1 MRAKLGILAGGG
13 ELPALLIQACRQ
25 RGRDF
30 HVLALKGQAD
40 EAAIAAAPHDWI
52 RLGEYGQ
59 TLGRMRALGVTEVV
73 FCGKVS
79 RPPLSD
85 LLVDWRTA
93 WFLARIGGR
102 LLSDNRL
109 LVAIVREF
117 ESQGFGVI
125 GVADVEPTL
134 LAREGPYGKEM
145 PTQAERR
152 SIAIGFAAAR
162 AVGARDQ
169 GQAAVVRGD
178 EVLDVEGADGTDA
191 LIARCAARQADG
203 RGAILVKARKP
214 QQEMRSDPPVVGLT
228 TVQNAAAAGFRGI
241 AIEPGGAIVLNGA
254 ALGAAADAAGM
265 FLVGADAAP
274 P

>member
-1 MRAKLGILAGGG
+1 MAKLGILAGGG
-13 ELPALLIQACRQ
+13 ELPALLIQSCRQ

-40 EAAIAAAPHDWI
+40 GEAVAVAPHDWI
-52 RLGEYGQ
+52 RLGDYGQ
-59 TLGRMRALGVTEVV
+59 TLDRMRQLGIGEVV

-79 RPPLSD
+79 RPPLGD
-85 LLVDWRTA
+85 LLIDWRTA

-102 LLSDNRL
+102 LISDNRL
-109 LVAIVREF
+109 LVAIVKEF
-117 ESQGFGVI
+117 ESRGFAVI
-125 GVADVEPTL
+125 GVADVEPSL
-134 LAREGPYGKEM
+134 LAREGPYGREA
-145 PTQAERR
+145 PTEAERR

-162 AVGARDQ
+162 AVGRRDQ
-169 GQAAVVRGD
+169 GQAAVVQGD
-178 EVLDVEGADGTDA
+178 DVLDVEGADGTDA
-191 LIARCAARQADG
+191 LIARSAARQRGG

-214 QQEMRSDPPVVGLT
+214 QQEMRSDPPVVGMA

-265 FLVGADAAP
+265 FLIGAGVAE
-274 P
+274 